1 MRITEILLDSGR
13 FSRIY
18 CTGIF
23 AKEKT
28 CQVRSSSK

>member
-23 AKEKT
+23 AKKKT
-28 CQVRSSSK
+28 C